1 MIRSLQ
7 RERDGSAL
15 YLSSIRPETKGFL
28 LQRYL
33 DTDEAVQNLPE
44 WPTSLSNTRSEFD
57 SSETFLK
64 TLNRHRYYAYM
75 LRETKCCPKCLVGKK
90 DVTIYREKS
99 YQVCQRHSVNSVSF
113 SQILKQNG
121 STTNRALVKLN
132 TYNIRSSNRTLGTHT
147 ISF

>member
-1 MIRSLQ
+1 MFYCCNYLLCKFLCSLDMAYMIRSLQ

-44 WPTSLSNTRSEFD
+44 WPTSLSKTRSEFD

-64 TLNRHRYYAYM
+64 TLNRHR
-75 LRETKCCPKCLVGKK
+75 
-90 DVTIYREKS
+90 
-99 YQVCQRHSVNSVSF
+99 
-113 SQILKQNG
+113 
-121 STTNRALVKLN
+121 
-132 TYNIRSSNRTLGTHT
+132 
-147 ISF
+147 